1 MATPSR
7 GWRWPPKN
15 RSGEMIRDAMGEVK
29 GHLTVPLGTATT
41 PLPKRHSGLRE
52 FVAAR
57 SQVTN

>member
-1 MATPSR
+1 
-7 GWRWPPKN
+7 
-15 RSGEMIRDAMGEVK
+15 MIRDAMGEVK